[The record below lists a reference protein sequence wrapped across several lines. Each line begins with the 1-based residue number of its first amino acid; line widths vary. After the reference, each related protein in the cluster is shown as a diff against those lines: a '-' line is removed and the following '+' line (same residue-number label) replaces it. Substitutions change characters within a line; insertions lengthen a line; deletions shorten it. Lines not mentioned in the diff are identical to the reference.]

1 MKFTSIVT
9 FSLVCVFLLVT
20 PAFVTSAAEK
30 TATKEDTAKSKDP
43 MQSGTFT
50 GLKFR
55 SIGPSLMSG
64 RISSIAVN
72 PQDHSNYY
80 IAAASGG
87 VWKTTNSGTTWD
99 PIFDGE
105 GSYSIGCIVIDP
117 NNPLVLWV
125 GTGENNSQ
133 RSVGYGDG
141 IYRSD
146 DAGKTWKNMGL
157 KKSEH
162 IARIV
167 IDPRNS
173 NVVYAASQGPLWG
186 PGGDRGLYKSTDG
199 GKTWN
204 CVLSISENTGVSD
217 LVMDY
222 KNPDILYTTSYQRRR
237 HVWTLIDGGPES
249 AVHKSTDAGATW
261 NKLKN
266 GLPGVDLGRVGL
278 ALSPVDNRVVYA
290 VVEAA
295 QGKGGFFRSVDAGA
309 NWEKRGDYVS
319 GSPQYYQ
326 TIYADP
332 FDVDRVYSMDVLL
345 MVSDDGGKTFTRLG
359 ERSKHVDNHA
369 MWIDPSDARHYLVGS
384 DGGLY
389 ESFDR
394 GQTWNFKANLPI
406 TQFYDVTVDNSYPFY
421 YIYGGTQDNSTL
433 GGPSRTRN
441 ASGITN
447 ADWFITTG
455 GDGFQSRVDPE
466 DPNIVYSESQYGYLV
481 RYDRR
486 TGEEVGI
493 QPQPAKGELS
503 LRWNWDSP
511 LIISP
516 HSHTRLYF
524 AANRLFRS
532 DDRGDSWSAISGDL
546 TRQIDRNQLEVMGKI
561 WSVDAVAKNASTSL
575 YGNCVALSE
584 SPLKEG
590 IIYVGTDDGL
600 IHVTEDGGQ
609 KWRKIE
615 KFPGIPERT
624 YVSRIIASQHN
635 VNLLYASFD
644 NHKMA
649 DFSPYLLK
657 STDAG
662 KTWISIAGNLPT
674 NGPVLAIAEDH
685 IDADLLFVGTE
696 FGAFFTIDGGK
707 KWIQFKGGLP
717 VISVRD
723 IAIQKRENDLV
734 LATFGRGFY
743 VLDDYSS
750 LRTVTKELFNDNV
763 IFPVKDAMMYVE
775 ATPLGGSRKATQGE
789 SYYTAPN
796 PPLGATF
803 TYYIKE
809 ALKTKKDIR
818 QEAEKE
824 AEKKKQP
831 LKYPTWDDLRAED
844 EEEAPSLLLIITDSA
859 GNTVRQLSAASAKGL
874 FRITWDLKY
883 PRPILGS
890 APSPGSDYEPGGGSL
905 VIPGR
910 YGVTLYQNVNG
921 TLTKLAG
928 PQMFIVVVPGQ
939 IATTVQDRS
948 LLAEFQ
954 QKVARLQRAM
964 YGTLQVANDV
974 KSRLGLIKRA
984 IQETTSPVEGLR
996 TDALSIEKRLND
1008 ILRNLRGDATRSSRN
1023 ENSYP
1028 SISDRVYQVS
1038 GDLSGSTSKPTQTH
1052 RDGYAIAAEEFTVE
1066 HQKLRTLLEVDLK
1079 ALENAIETA
1088 GSPWTPGRLPDWK
1101 PER

>member
-1 MKFTSIVT
+1 MKPVY
-9 FSLVCVFLLVT
+9 LFLLCVLVIFCLIPT
-20 PAFVTSAAEK
+20 TLPATVIKAAE
-30 TATKEDTAKSKDP
+30 KEDTAKAKDP
-43 MQSGTFT
+43 MQSGTFSN
-50 GLKFR
+50 LKFR
-55 SIGPSLMSG
+55 SVGPALMSG

-72 PQDHSNYY
+72 PTDNSNYY

-87 VWKTTNSGTTWD
+87 VWKTINRGTTWT
-99 PIFDGE
+99 PVFDNE
-105 GSYSIGCIVIDP
+105 GSYSIGCVVIDP
-117 NNPLVLWV
+117 NNPLVIWV

-141 IYRSD
+141 IYKSE

-173 NVVYAASQGPLWG
+173 NVVYVAAQGPLWG
-186 PGGDRGLYKSTDG
+186 PGGDRGIFKSTDG

-204 CVLSISENTGVSD
+204 ASLSISENTGVSD
-217 LVMDY
+217 LVMDP
-222 KNPDILYTTSYQRRR
+222 KNPDVLYATSYQRRR
-237 HVWTLIDGGPES
+237 HVWTLIDGGPE
-249 AVHKSTDAGATW
+249 AAIYKSTDAGTTW

-266 GLPGVDLGRVGL
+266 GLPGVELGRIGL
-278 ALSPVDNRVVYA
+278 AISPVNNRVIYA
-290 VVEAA
+290 VIEAA
-295 QGKGGFFRSVDAGA
+295 QKKGGFFRSVDAGA
-309 NWEKRGDYVS
+309 NWEKQSDYVS

-369 MWIDPSDARHYLVGS
+369 MWIDPSDPRHYLVGC

-394 GQTWNFKANLPI
+394 GQTWDFKSNLPI
-406 TQFYDVTVDNSYPFY
+406 TQFYDVTVDNSSPFY
-421 YIYGGTQDNSTL
+421 YIYGGTQDNNTI

-466 DPNIVYSESQYGYLV
+466 DPNIVYCESQYGGLV
-481 RYDRR
+481 RFDRR
-486 TGEEVGI
+486 TGEEIGI
-493 QPQPAKGELS
+493 QPQPGKGEPS

-516 HSHTRLYF
+516 HNHKRLYF
-524 AANRLFRS
+524 AANILFQS
-532 DDRGDSWSAISGDL
+532 DDRGDSWRPISGDL

-590 IIYVGTDDGL
+590 FIYVGTDDGL
-600 IHVTEDGGQ
+600 INITEDGGRT
-609 KWRKIE
+609 WRKID
-615 KFPGIPERT
+615 KFPGVPEKT
-624 YVSRIIASQHN
+624 YVSRIITSQHN
-635 VNLLYASFD
+635 VNTVYASFD

-649 DFSPYLLK
+649 DFAPYILK

-662 KTWISIAGNLPT
+662 KTWVSIAGNLPA

-685 IDADLLFVGTE
+685 VNPDLLFVGTE
-696 FGAFFTIDGGK
+696 FGAFFTLDGGK

-717 VISVRD
+717 VIAVRD

-743 VLDDYSS
+743 VLDDYSP
-750 LRTVTKELFNDNV
+750 LRKVTKEIFNDNF
-763 IFPVKDAMMYVE
+763 IFPVKNAMMYIE

-803 TYYIKE
+803 TYYIKD
-809 ALKTKKDIR
+809 ALKTKREIR

-831 LKYPTWDDLRAED
+831 IRYPSWAELRAED
-844 EEEAPSLLLIITDSA
+844 EEEAPAILLIVSDSE
-859 GNTVRQLSAASAKGL
+859 GNVVRQLSGVNARGL
-874 FRITWDLKY
+874 HRTTWDLRY
-883 PRPILGS
+883 PRSVLG
-890 APSPGSDYEPGGGSL
+890 APPSPGSDYEQSGGPFVLPGK
-905 VIPGR
+905 
-910 YGVTLYQNVNG
+910 YNVTLYKKVDG

-928 PQMFIVVVPGQ
+928 PEKFEVYVPGQ
-939 IATTVQDRS
+939 AEMSVQDRTA
-948 LLAEFQ
+948 LVEFQ
-954 QKVARLQRAM
+954 MKVSRLQRAL
-964 YGTLQVANDV
+964 YGALQIANDV
-974 KSRLGLIKRA
+974 KSRLGSIKRA
-984 IQETTSPVEGLR
+984 LQETTAPTEALLKA
-996 TDALSIEKRLND
+996 ALSIEARLND
-1008 ILRNLRGDATRSSRN
+1008 NLRVLRGDQTLSSRN
-1023 ENSYP
+1023 ENAPP
-1028 SISDRVYQVS
+1028 SISSRVYQII
-1038 GDLSGSTSKPTQTH
+1038 GDQSSSTSRPTKTH
-1052 RDGYAIAAEEFTVE
+1052 MDAYKIASEEFAVE
-1066 HQKLRTLLEVDLK
+1066 LKKLRELVEVDLNK
-1079 ALENAIETA
+1079 LEKEMETI
-1088 GSPWTPGRLPDWK
+1088 GSPWTPGRFPDWK
-1101 PER
+1101 PE